1 MVRHRHEPWVMPYG
15 LAWDMA
21 SCVLSFL
28 DYMLLPGDT
37 PYSPS
42 REFLLT
48 MCITVA
54 ICTSVTGVLFPG
66 WRAISLPQA
75 ALEESVILK
84 ITLPKVEPTKAEIK
98 ETRQS
103 KVTNKITK
111 GDKLC
116 ELRGV

>member
-1 MVRHRHEPWVMPYG
+1 MGNALWSG
-15 LAWDMA
+15 L
-21 SCVLSFL
+21 
-28 DYMLLPGDT
+28 GDGILCIIFFGLYAT
-37 PYSPS
+37 PRRYPYSPS

-54 ICTSVTGVLFPG
+54 ICTSVTGVLFPR

-98 ETRQS
+98 KTRQS